1 MTFKHM
7 LRVKAEYSTHV
18 CTSMCTS
25 KIGYFIYKFLCTAV
39 EMCNYKHVCV
49 TDRHKHVCATDRHKH
64 VCATDRHKHVC
75 ATDRHKH
82 VCVTDRHK
90 HVCVTHRCMQI
101 VFMQIVFTG
110 RRRVIKCL
118 IITGH
123 FPQKSPN

>member
-7 LRVKAEYSTHV
+7 LRVKAEYSTLV

-39 EMCNYKHVCV
+39 EICNYKHVCV
-49 TDRHKHVCATDRHKH
+49 TH
-64 VCATDRHKHVC
+64 
-75 ATDRHKH
+75 RHKH
-82 VCVTDRHK
+82 VCVTHRHK

-110 RRRVIKCL
+110 WRRVIKCL